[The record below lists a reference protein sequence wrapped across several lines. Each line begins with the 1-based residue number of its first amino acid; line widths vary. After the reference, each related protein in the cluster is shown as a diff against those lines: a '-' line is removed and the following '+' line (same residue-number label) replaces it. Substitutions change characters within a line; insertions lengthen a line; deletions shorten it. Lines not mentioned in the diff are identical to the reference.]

1 MQAARVKLLRYPPPP
16 VLTPQLTTA
25 ASAISTRLYA
35 FDLGSYVA
43 RLVEAGVQ
51 RYGEPLD
58 PYLGA
63 LFTAASGRRAVFR
76 PMGEKHLDGLFEA
89 LTQGGDWSIRTTN
102 YIEFEPHPN
111 QHVVDRRCVEERLR
125 ALLTWDLSQSPLTP
139 TAPQALHP
147 RLLKLVSLGLMEY
160 RDGAVAPTQTL
171 LSLAATLI

>member
-1 MQAARVKLLRYPPPP
+1 
-16 VLTPQLTTA
+16 
-25 ASAISTRLYA
+25 
-35 FDLGSYVA
+35 
-43 RLVEAGVQ
+43 VQ

-58 PYLGA
+58 PCRLYIVLPSGYKHFAYFSNDVPEAAEHASLYPDPYLGT

-147 RLLKLVSLGLMEY
+147 RLLKLIPLGLMEY

-171 LSLAATLI
+171 LSLAATLT